1 MRTKLNKIILTGLV
15 VNSSLFAGGDI
26 LPPVTPVTPI
36 VMATPIVIPIV
47 IGGGLIWGLESR
59 DCVSVV
65 CSKRVKDNSF
75 GGILKAEYEVNRYI
89 GIEGRILK
97 DGISNNFA
105 ETTHY
110 GIYVK
115 PKYPVTSQS
124 NIYGLI
130 GYGHTKIECDIANT
144 TYTRDGI
151 SFGAGIEYN
160 FPGSKWGIWSD
171 YMNLMNQDGIYNS
184 NGNILSIG
192 GSYHF

>member
-1 MRTKLNKIILTGLV
+1 MKKELQKIIVTGVV
-15 VNSSLFAGGDI
+15 VNSVLFAGGDI
-26 LPPVTPVTPI
+26 APVAPI
-36 VMATPIVIPIV
+36 VAAPVPIPMAIPIV

-75 GGILKAEYEVNRYI
+75 GGVIKAEYEINDYI
-89 GIEGRILK
+89 GLEARAYK

-110 GIYVK
+110 GIYLK
-115 PKYPVTSQS
+115 PKYPITSQS

-130 GYGHTKIECDIANT
+130 GYGHTKVECDIANA
-144 TYTRDGI
+144 TYTRNGI
-151 SFGAGIEYN
+151 SFGAGAEYN
-160 FPGSKWGIWSD
+160 FLNSPWGVWSD
-171 YMNLMNQDGIYNS
+171 YMNIMNDSGEYNS
-184 NGNILSIG
+184 NNNVVSIG